1 VGLEQPAVLQG
12 DLVATA
18 PAVDQQGQVAFL
30 ESPLGQISQGELLR
44 RELLSQL
51 VQLGKYLLRDGKGGM
66 LVIFSEADNA
76 RFIHDDD
83 RPVGCSP
90 ALIPEAVGLDH
101 LSRGMAVGEEGEGYV
116 PQAGGPHLVGE
127 LAVGAYAQ
135 YLGILL
141 CELAG
146 SPAKRRGLGGSETG
160 EIEDMKAE
168 DKVFLAL
175 ELAQGDPLPGVGR

>member
-1 VGLEQPAVLQG
+1 
-12 DLVATA
+12 
-18 PAVDQQGQVAFL
+18 
-30 ESPLGQISQGELLR
+30 
-44 RELLSQL
+44 
-51 VQLGKYLLRDGKGGM
+51 
-66 LVIFSEADNA
+66 
-76 RFIHDDD
+76 
-83 RPVGCSP
+83 
-90 ALIPEAVGLDH
+90 
-101 LSRGMAVGEEGEGYV
+101 
-116 PQAGGPHLVGE
+116 VGE